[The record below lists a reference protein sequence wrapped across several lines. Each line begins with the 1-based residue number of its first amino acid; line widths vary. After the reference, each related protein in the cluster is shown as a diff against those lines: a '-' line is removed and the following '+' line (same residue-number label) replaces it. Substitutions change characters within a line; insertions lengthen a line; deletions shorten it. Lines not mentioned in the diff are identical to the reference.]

1 MQIQNKVLLSVAVAT
16 PVLLVGA
23 AVLAAG
29 GTGLC
34 ALLAAGATASF
45 AGLQAFIL
53 LEIRG
58 SSRAVARALR
68 TQSPR
73 SNSAR
78 PAAAATWLEGMPIP
92 PPALRFMGEDDA
104 KFVDTARELTRQL
117 SGAGMSDTA
126 TVLDIGSG
134 YGRLAA
140 GLLSESGFRGNYIGL
155 DILPKH
161 VAWCKQII
169 TKHDN
174 RFQFVHL
181 DVLNE
186 RYNPSGTIPAGEI
199 RFPVPDASIDTCSLF
214 SVFTHMYRDAIEH
227 YLEEIARAL
236 RHGGIAV
243 TTWFLFDE
251 DRLAAV
257 TSEKAHYQLT
267 HVLEDGARC
276 MNLAEPLHVIGYEQS
291 DLTRMAARAG
301 LDVERVSRGQ
311 WAGDQWESPESN
323 FQDLVVFRKP

>member
-126 TVLDIGSG
+126 TVLDIC
-134 YGRLAA
+134 
-140 GLLSESGFRGNYIGL
+140 LLYTS
-155 DILPKH
+155 
-161 VAWCKQII
+161 
-169 TKHDN
+169 
-174 RFQFVHL
+174 
-181 DVLNE
+181 
-186 RYNPSGTIPAGEI
+186 PSP
-199 RFPVPDASIDTCSLF
+199 
-214 SVFTHMYRDAIEH
+214 RD
-227 YLEEIARAL
+227 
-236 RHGGIAV
+236 
-243 TTWFLFDE
+243 
-251 DRLAAV
+251 
-257 TSEKAHYQLT
+257 S
-267 HVLEDGARC
+267 
-276 MNLAEPLHVIGYEQS
+276 
-291 DLTRMAARAG
+291 
-301 LDVERVSRGQ
+301 
-311 WAGDQWESPESN
+311 
-323 FQDLVVFRKP
+323 